1 MKLLQVLLSITSIV
15 SAVAEDVACIDAA
28 ECHARAADLGID
40 GGFYSAGG
48 VDAFPYKGC

>member
-1 MKLLQVLLSITSIV
+1 MKLQVLLSITSIV

-28 ECHARAADLGID
+28 ECQARAADLGFD